1 MAGIDSISKGL
12 TSVMNDDAN
21 LRNFKISGGEVK
33 ERSGLGK
40 LFARLS
46 DHFSAKSTG
55 GRLQIA
61 ERNAA
66 IGDAMLKMVNNRV
79 DAKLGR
85 LDAKV
90 AEAANQGL
98 EPNADAVAAKKENI
112 TAMVKTLTDKIATL
126 SQSKDI
132 SQPALQFL
140 RGVKEPQIK
149 DKMLN
154 VINGVID
161 KKATTQ
167 NLRTFIDGTVNEDG
181 LKGFDL
187 DARRGMVKCPGLP
200 SRGTPE
206 AKLAAVHAHVD
217 DITRNAPEV
226 KKFIINTCYQSG
238 VPFSIT
244 SQYIGMGVVK
254 DANIPSFDELAHC
267 GAAPGDVPDQG
278 NPIYLTTRDDGSID
292 IKCNIN
298 SSMRNTHL
306 EDAPA
311 FSVRTTTVRIHLPVD
326 TDGNFIVENGY
337 PQYNIED
344 IAVSNQEL

>member
-40 LFARLS
+40 LFARLG
-46 DHFSAKSTG
+46 DHFTAKSAG

-66 IGDAMLKMVNNRV
+66 IGTAMLKMVNNR
-79 DAKLGR
+79 
-85 LDAKV
+85 LDAKMGRIDGK
-90 AEAANQGL
+90 AANQGL

-112 TAMVKTLTDKIATL
+112 TAMVKTLTDKITTL

-161 KKATTQ
+161 KKATAQ

-187 DARRGMVKCPGLP
+187 DARRGMVKFPGLP
-200 SRGTPE
+200 RHETPE
-206 AKLAAVHAHVD
+206 AKLEAVHAHVN
-217 DITRNAPEV
+217 DITRNTPEV

-238 VPFSIT
+238 VPFSVT
-244 SQYIGMGVVK
+244 SQYIGMGAVK
-254 DANIPSFDELAHC
+254 DPNIPSFDELAHC
-267 GAAPGDVPDQG
+267 GATPGDIPDQG
-278 NPIYLTTRDDGSID
+278 NPIHLTTRDDGSID
-292 IKCNIN
+292 IKYNIN
-298 SSMRNTHL
+298 SSMRDTHSD
-306 EDAPA
+306 EMEV
-311 FSVRTTTVRIHLPVD
+311 FSARTTTVSIHLPVD
-326 TDGNFIVENGY
+326 NDGNFIVENGY
-337 PQYNIED
+337 PQYTIENIEVNN
-344 IAVSNQEL
+344 IKP